1 MHALFLVSFVHS
13 GGNAYCVDA
22 LVVPPA
28 KPNCTPGSPPTNS
41 PQGGV
46 GVPCGAAE
54 FEPSSSSAA
63 VHPVQRK
70 SLLVLIISLIHG
82 QEN

>member
-13 GGNAYCVDA
+13 VSNAYCIDA
-22 LVVPPA
+22 LIVPPA
-28 KPNCTPGSPPTNS
+28 WPNCTARSPPTNS
-41 PQGGV
+41 PQGGT
-46 GVPCGAAE
+46 GVPCGAAK

-63 VHPVQRK
+63 LHPVQRK
-70 SLLVLIISLIHG
+70 GLLVLIISLIRG

>member
-1 MHALFLVSFVHS
+1 MHALVSFVHS
-13 GGNAYCVDA
+13 GGNAYCIDA
-22 LVVPPA
+22 LVVPA
-28 KPNCTPGSPPTNS
+28 KPNFTPGSPPTNS